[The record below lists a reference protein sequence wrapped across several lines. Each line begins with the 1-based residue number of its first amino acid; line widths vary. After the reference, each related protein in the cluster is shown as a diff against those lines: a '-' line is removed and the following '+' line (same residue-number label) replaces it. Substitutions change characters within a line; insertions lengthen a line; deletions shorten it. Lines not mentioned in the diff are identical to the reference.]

1 MAVPMVLKTRPPITL
16 IIERHLTHS
25 SSIASVP
32 TSETRALLW
41 DAAIVYINDRYR
53 EEGVP

>member
-1 MAVPMVLKTRPPITL
+1 MVLKTRPPITL

-32 TSETRALLW
+32 MSETRALLC